1 MNQNLVAAT
10 VGVILGA
17 AALSVG
23 APVACAQESP
33 CEIQS
38 RCCNHGKDAKPW
50 AGLKGGVTWE
60 KSLDEARKR
69 AAREG
74 KPILLYQLVGDL
86 DKEGC

>member
-1 MNQNLVAAT
+1 MNQNLVAAA
-10 VGVILGA
+10 VGVILSA
-17 AALSVG
+17 AAP
-23 APVACAQESP
+23 AAWAQESP

-38 RCCNHGKDAKPW
+38 HCCKGGKDAKPW
-50 AGLKGGVTWE
+50 AGMKGGVTWE
-60 KSLDEARKR
+60 TSLDEARKR